1 LLLFTLSSILFPFG
15 NLFYLFMYRSM
26 ASQSG
31 AEGSGVA
38 GTMNGNSADPS
49 PSQHATPASQAATPT
64 SQAAT
69 PTSQAAT
76 PTSEAATPTSQVT
89 SSRAGC
95 KRKLTSAVWKE
106 MESKIENGEWRAE
119 CNYCHKK
126 ITA

>member
-1 LLLFTLSSILFPFG
+1 
-15 NLFYLFMYRSM
+15 MYRSM

-31 AEGSGVA
+31 AEGSGVT

-49 PSQHATPASQAATPT
+49 PSEYATPASQAATPT

-76 PTSEAATPTSQVT
+76 PTSKAATPTSQVT
-89 SSRAGC
+89 SSSAGS

-106 MESKIENGEWRAE
+106 MESKI
-119 CNYCHKK
+119 
-126 ITA
+126 